1 MSYRKIHAYIRSY
14 RLDQVEDALGT
25 VGVGGYS
32 YCRVRGSGEYV
43 NYFSPH
49 HLAEHLRLEIFVP
62 VDQVDDVVG
71 AIVKAACTAGEGDGL
86 VAVLPVERVV
96 RIRDGSELSAPPQ
109 RPARPRDDAGDM
121 TA

>member
-1 MSYRKIHAYIRSY
+1 MTFRKIHAYIRSY
-14 RLDQVEDALGT
+14 RFDDVEQALT
-25 VGVGGYS
+25 SVGVGGYS

-62 VDQVDDVVG
+62 EDQTDIVVR
-71 AIVKAACTAGEGDGL
+71 AIVEAARTAGEGDGL

-96 RIRDGSELSAPPQ
+96 RIRDRSELSTPDSADPSAPHHQ
-109 RPARPRDDAGDM
+109 
-121 TA
+121 